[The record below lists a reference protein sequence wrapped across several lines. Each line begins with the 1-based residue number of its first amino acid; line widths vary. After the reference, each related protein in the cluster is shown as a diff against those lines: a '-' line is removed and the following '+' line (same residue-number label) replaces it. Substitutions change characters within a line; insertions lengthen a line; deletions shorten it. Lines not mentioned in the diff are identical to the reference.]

1 MYDGLINNDLL
12 VVVGG
17 DKKKVPWRSIGID
30 VGLMERKKQK
40 GCPHLEPTSYKK
52 LSAMGNRTPV
62 SRMTGGDTS
71 HYTIAELIT
80 KVTSKHIYF

>member
-1 MYDGLINNDLL
+1 LL

-17 DKKKVPWRSIGID
+17 GKNKIPWRGID
-30 VGLMERKKQK
+30 VGLMERRKQK

-71 HYTIAELIT
+71 HYTIAELR
-80 KVTSKHIYF
+80 VKHK